1 MTSERSLMTFYT
13 TTTVA
18 AADVGNFSIDAVDDD
33 DDDDWRSYHLQ
44 INSKHHPCSQL

>member
-1 MTSERSLMTFYT
+1 MTFYT

-33 DDDDWRSYHLQ
+33 DDDD
-44 INSKHHPCSQL
+44 